1 MNTFEYLMSGFLGVE
16 NSLFEQFQIQDLLPR
31 FSEYMSFNFVY
42 GNHIDVKHASLT
54 LFDAEPG
61 ALIYLFKSLR

>member
-16 NSLFEQFQIQDLLPR
+16 NSLFEQYQIQDLLPR
-31 FSEYMSFNFVY
+31 LSEYMSFTFVY
-42 GNHIDVKHASLT
+42 GNHKDLKRASLV

-61 ALIYLFKSLR
+61 A

>member
-16 NSLFEQFQIQDLLPR
+16 NSLFEQYQIQDLLPR
-31 FSEYMSFNFVY
+31 LSEYMSFTFVY
-42 GNHIDVKHASLT
+42 GNHKDLKHASLA

-61 ALIYLFKSLR
+61 ALIYLFKSLK